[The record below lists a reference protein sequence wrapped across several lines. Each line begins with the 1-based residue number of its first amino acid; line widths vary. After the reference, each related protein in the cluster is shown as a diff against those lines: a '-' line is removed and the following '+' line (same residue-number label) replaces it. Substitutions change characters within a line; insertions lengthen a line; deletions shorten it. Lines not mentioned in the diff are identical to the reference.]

1 MNSGAKSDWV
11 PDLSAIVQLLFSLY
25 INGIST
31 DFDFEV
37 RFFAGEEITECNM
50 SQLMRLRKR
59 PRGQAVSAPDFGS
72 RVRILLEARFFPNL
86 NGASLHRAFH
96 VHPSIVSK

>member
-11 PDLSAIVQLLFSLY
+11 PDLSGVPQATAIVQLLFSLY

-72 RVRILLEARFFPNL
+72 RGRGFESCWRRD
-86 NGASLHRAFH
+86 SSRT
-96 VHPSIVSK
+96 